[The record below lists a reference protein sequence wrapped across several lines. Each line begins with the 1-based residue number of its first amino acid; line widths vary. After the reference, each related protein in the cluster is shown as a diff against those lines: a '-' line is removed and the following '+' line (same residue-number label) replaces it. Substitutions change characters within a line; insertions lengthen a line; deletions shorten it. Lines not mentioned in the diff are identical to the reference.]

1 MVKAFVALLG
11 TYLTLKLIQYAV
23 GGQPGYRD
31 ADPTLREQLL
41 RGEPILFAV
50 AFALSVPAALWSNW
64 YFHRLYTR
72 GLEASTDCYGKLR
85 ALNEL
90 PAVSRS
96 FDPYTIFDRVGW
108 AEQTA
113 RISGDGLGL
122 QPAVVSKAL
131 ADRARLF
138 SARYAAL
145 AREGDRRKTEGQTA
159 KIKHCLLPNL

>member
-1 MVKAFVALLG
+1 MVKVVTWLLC
-11 TYLTLKLIQYAV
+11 TYLTLKLIQYV
-23 GGQPGYRD
+23 FGGQPGFRD
-31 ADPTLREQLL
+31 VEPTFREKLL

-50 AFALSVPAALWSNW
+50 AFALCVPAALWSNW

-72 GLEASTDCYGKLR
+72 GLETSTDCYGKLR

-96 FDPYTIFDRVGW
+96 FDPYTIYDRVDW

-145 AREGDRRKTEGQTA
+145 AREGDRRKIEGQTA
-159 KIKHCLLPNL
+159 EIKDCVLPNL